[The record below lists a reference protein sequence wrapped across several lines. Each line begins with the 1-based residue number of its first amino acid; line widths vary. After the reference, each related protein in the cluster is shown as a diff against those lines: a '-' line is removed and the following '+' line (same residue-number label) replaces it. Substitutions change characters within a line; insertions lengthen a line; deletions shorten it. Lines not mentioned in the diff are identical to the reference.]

1 MNVCSDKKNGNQSNH
16 PPNKLLKMTRNSK
29 WLYVSI
35 VLVIIVFLGFILLKP
50 KGKDNQSSKS
60 KTHGLK
66 EKQQAKVDAFVVKP
80 SLLIDEISVSGSL
93 LAYEEVELKNEVA
106 GRVVSIN
113 LPEGKQVKKGTLLV
127 KLFDDDLQAG
137 LNKLNIQLT
146 IQEKIHER
154 QSELLKVNGISQN
167 DYDQTGLQLN
177 SLRADIEVQKVL
189 IRKTEVLAPFD
200 GVIGLRNISVGA
212 EVTPSTPL
220 AIIRSEDK
228 LKLDFSV
235 PEKYSS
241 EIKPGM
247 KIDFT
252 MSNDET
258 QYEATVMAT
267 EQGIDVSTRNL
278 KVRAVVDNK
287 SEHLLPGAFTD
298 VNLKLSEKQN
308 ALLIPTQAIIPS
320 AQNKSIIVAKHGK
333 AHFTIV
339 KTGVRRASNI
349 EITDGIQPGDTI
361 IITGILFLKEGSK
374 LSYSTVTTD
383 SI

>member
-1 MNVCSDKKNGNQSNH
+1 M
-16 PPNKLLKMTRNSK
+16 
-29 WLYVSI
+29 
-35 VLVIIVFLGFILLKP
+35 
-50 KGKDNQSSKS
+50 
-60 KTHGLK
+60 
-66 EKQQAKVDAFVVKP
+66 QAKVDAFVVGH

-93 LAYEEVELKNEVA
+93 LAYDEVDLKNEVS
-106 GRVVSIN
+106 GRVVFIN

-137 LNKLNIQLT
+137 LKKLQSQLAS
-146 IQEKIHER
+146 QEKIHER

-212 EVTPSTPL
+212 QVTPSTSL
-220 AIIRSEDK
+220 ATIRSEDK

-247 KIDFT
+247 KINFR
-252 MSNDET
+252 MSNDDR
-258 QYEATVMAT
+258 QYEATVFAT

-278 KVRAVVDNK
+278 KVRALVENR
-287 SEHLLPGAFTD
+287 SANLLPGAFTD
-298 VNLKLSEKQN
+298 INLQLNEKKD

-320 AQNKSIIVAKHGK
+320 EQTKSVIVARNGK
-333 AHFTIV
+333 AHFTEI
-339 KTGVRRASNI
+339 KTGVRRSSNI
-349 EITDGIQPGDTI
+349 EITEGIQAGDTI
-361 IITGILFLKEGSK
+361 ITTGILFLKEGSK
-374 LSYSTVTTD
+374 LSYSTVKSD
-383 SI
+383 SL